1 MQESTF
7 IFFVFIVCFLS
18 IFLIAGFCVAIWM
31 QIKEKLYHAKV
42 QSKVLTL
49 QSTLKKGK

>member
-31 QIKEKLYHAKV
+31 QIKERKYHAKV
-42 QSKVLTL
+42 QSKVINLE
-49 QSTLKKGK
+49 KMKARK